1 MISYLR
7 QFLFAR
13 KLAAAEREVFNA
25 ACRLSTAR
33 ARHQRVIGHY
43 EALDEAW
50 RKLNRTRREARQMG
64 LFDSHARKAA

>member
-1 MISYLR
+1 MIAFIQKYL
-7 QFLFAR
+7 LTR
-13 KLAAAEREVFNA
+13 KLAAAEREVFTA
-25 ACRLSTAR
+25 ACRLSLAR

-64 LFDSHARKAA
+64 LFDTARKAA